1 MLELDLSIM
10 WKRFAIFCGRDS
22 ALVDSQSSFFFSGR
36 FPKQVA
42 GLFVLIQPRTC
53 HIPIAMQ
60 IAECRYTFPLYE
72 LCKLKVQVQVL
83 EFNKQFEAYL

>member
-1 MLELDLSIM
+1 MYRGASVNMLELDLSIT

-22 ALVDSQSSFFFSGR
+22 ALVDSQSSFFFSDR

-42 GLFVLIQPRTC
+42 GLFVLIQHRIY

-60 IAECRYTFPLYE
+60 I
-72 LCKLKVQVQVL
+72 VQAKKASASASDGIQ
-83 EFNKQFEAYL
+83 

>member
-1 MLELDLSIM
+1 MYRGASVNMLELDLSIT

-22 ALVDSQSSFFFSGR
+22 ALVDSQSIFFSGR

-42 GLFVLIQPRTC
+42 GLFVLIQHRIY

-60 IAECRYTFPLYE
+60 I
-72 LCKLKVQVQVL
+72 VQAKKASASASDGIQ
-83 EFNKQFEAYL
+83 